1 MPTVEWV
8 NARGIKMI
16 KHYTYDKG
24 GVAKANARAKSLRE
38 QGLKPKVVHKTG
50 VGYRNLGGSKMKKV
64 GNGTGGP
71 FPPHTKTYKAHP
83 HKRKKTKSGRKN

>member
-8 NARGIKMI
+8 NARGIKMT
-16 KHYTYDKG
+16 KHYKYDDKG
-24 GVAKANARAKSLRE
+24 MSAANARAKELRG
-38 QGLKPKVVHKTG
+38 QGLKAKVVHKTG

-71 FPPHTKTYKAHP
+71 FPPHTRTYKAHP
-83 HKRKKTKSGRKN
+83 SKRKKNSGRKS

>member
-24 GVAKANARAKSLRE
+24 GVSKANARAKSLRE

-50 VGYRNLGGSKMKKV
+50 VGYRNLGGGKTKRVAPSAE
-64 GNGTGGP
+64 GP
-71 FPPHTKTYKAHP
+71 PPPHTRTYKAHP
-83 HKRKKTKSGRKN
+83 SKRKKKSGRKS

>member
-16 KHYTYDKG
+16 KHYKYDDKG
-24 GVAKANARAKSLRE
+24 MSAANARAKELRG
-38 QGLKPKVVHKTG
+38 QGLKAKVVHKTG

-71 FPPHTKTYKAHP
+71 FPPHTRTYKAHP
-83 HKRKKTKSGRKN
+83 SKRKKNSGRKS

>member
-50 VGYRNLGGSKMKKV
+50 VGYRNLGGSKMKRV
-64 GNGTGGP
+64 GSSAELS
-71 FPPHTKTYKAHP
+71 PPHTRTYKAHP
-83 HKRKKTKSGRKN
+83 SKRKKKSGRKS

>member
-24 GVAKANARAKSLRE
+24 GVSKANARAKSLRE

-50 VGYRNLGGSKMKKV
+50 VGYRNLGGGKTKRV
-64 GNGTGGP
+64 GSSAEGP
-71 FPPHTKTYKAHP
+71 SPPHTRTYKAHP
-83 HKRKKTKSGRKN
+83 HKRKKNSGRKS

>member
-8 NARGIKMI
+8 NARGIKMT
-16 KHYTYDKG
+16 KHYKYDDKG
-24 GVAKANARAKSLRE
+24 ISAANARVRSLKD
-38 QGLKPKVVHKTG
+38 QGLTAKVVHKTG

-71 FPPHTKTYKAHP
+71 FPPHTRTYKAHP
-83 HKRKKTKSGRKN
+83 SKRKKKSGRKS

>member
-50 VGYRNLGGSKMKKV
+50 GGYRNLGGSKAKRV
-64 GNGTGGP
+64 GSSAEGP
-71 FPPHTKTYKAHP
+71 SPPHTRTYKAHP
-83 HKRKKTKSGRKN
+83 SKRKKKSGRKS

>member
-8 NARGIKMI
+8 NARGVKMI

-50 VGYRNLGGSKMKKV
+50 VGYRNLGGGKTKRV
-64 GNGTGGP
+64 GSSAELS
-71 FPPHTKTYKAHP
+71 PPHRRTFKPHP
-83 HKRKKTKSGRKN
+83 SKVKKGRKSY